1 MDDQTAENSSPPR
14 KLSVRER
21 YFKYLTR
28 LLIRGFLEA
37 AESVDVDA
45 ETIEELL
52 QGFDGDGESDEEDH
66 GEDDEDEVPS
76 VGELNMRQSEAPET
90 EVHNP
95 EFKEQTEQE
104 EEEEEESEG
113 ALEEEFDAQF
123 TQESKLSIRVR
134 CND

>member
-1 MDDQTAENSSPPR
+1 MDGQTAENSSPPR

-52 QGFDGDGESDEEDH
+52 QGFEGDDESDEEDNEEE
-66 GEDDEDEVPS
+66 GDEDEVPS
-76 VGELNMRQSEAPET
+76 VGDLNMRQSEAPET
-90 EVHNP
+90 EVHEP
-95 EFKEQTEQE
+95 ELEEQE
-104 EEEEEESEG
+104 EQSEG

>member
-1 MDDQTAENSSPPR
+1 M
-14 KLSVRER
+14 RER

-52 QGFDGDGESDEEDH
+52 QGFDGDDESDEEDH

-104 EEEEEESEG
+104 EEEEESEG
-113 ALEEEFDAQF
+113 ALEEEFDTQF

-134 CND
+134 CVD